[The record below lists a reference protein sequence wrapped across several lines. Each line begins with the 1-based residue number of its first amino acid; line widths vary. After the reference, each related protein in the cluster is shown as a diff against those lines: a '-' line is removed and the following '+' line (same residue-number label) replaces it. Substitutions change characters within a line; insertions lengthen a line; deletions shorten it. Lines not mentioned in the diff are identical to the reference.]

1 MYADRNQVQTSVVS
15 WSRLGGDLEILQWD
29 VWAKVKFVRVKVVLV
44 EVKPIFVSVKPLFVV
59 WCVKMWILYYGDG
72 KSATDYFKYLDGVLC
87 L

>member
-1 MYADRNQVQTSVVS
+1 MVRKGFGNSSVKCMS
-15 WSRLGGDLEILQWD
+15 NGFTRRCKGCACRS
-29 VWAKVKFVRVKVVLV
+29 
-44 EVKPIFVSVKPLFVV
+44 KPIFVSVKPLFVV